1 MANHKIKV
9 PVLISDKLENPVDSY
24 AEMVD
29 AAKALID
36 SYNNGGPEDKTVIKY
51 RNKLRYKVIHNVN
64 YDIYPFD
71 RNINAILLRVEEYK
85 LGNTDM
91 YLQPNGRAVQE
102 IMSSDRLGTNCNYAL
117 MYPLLSNDANGQP
130 ENRWVTFIYDD
141 PSKDDADLH
150 NTIKTVLTKILK
162 FNVISVFR
170 DRLDNLSN
178 DVIAKL
184 SINYVTKANLG
195 NDEVELNEYSTSI
208 KEKKQRDV
216 VYENIPVAEAMTLI
230 RNYDLNGY
238 DKKTVTAMVSDG
250 LKYKYIYEAGD
261 NEDAFLSSIEET
273 NCYSIE
279 LESDEDILNMHQPE
293 NVKRNLQGIIN
304 RFLTDD

>member
-9 PVLISDKLENPVDSY
+9 PVLISDKLENPVESY
-24 AEMVD
+24 AEMLD
-29 AAKALID
+29 AVRVLID
-36 SYNNGGPEDKTVIKY
+36 RYNNGRLEDKAVIKY
-51 RNKLRYKVIHNVN
+51 RNKLKYKVIPYVN
-64 YDIYPFD
+64 HDIYPFD

-91 YLQPNGRAVQE
+91 YLQPDGRAAQE
-102 IMSSDRLGTNCNYAL
+102 IKSFDKLGTNCNYAL
-117 MYPLLSNDANGQP
+117 MYPLVSYDSNGQP

-178 DVIAKL
+178 DVIEKL
-184 SINYVTKANLG
+184 SINYVTKENLG
-195 NDEVELNEYSTSI
+195 NDEVELNEYTISI

-216 VYENIPVAEAMTLI
+216 VYENIPVADALTLI

-250 LKYKYIYEAGD
+250 LKYKYIYEVGD
-261 NEDAFLSSIEET
+261 NEDAVLSSIEET

-279 LESDEDILNMHQPE
+279 LDSDDDIQNMHQPE

>member
-1 MANHKIKV
+1 MAKHKIKV
-9 PVLISDKLENPVDSY
+9 PVLISDKLENPVESC
-24 AEMVD
+24 AEMLD
-29 AAKALID
+29 AVWALID
-36 SYNNGGPEDKTVIKY
+36 IYNNGRPEDKSVIKY
-51 RNKLRYKVIHNVN
+51 RNKLRYKVIPYVN

-71 RNINAILLRVEEYK
+71 RNIHAILLRVEEYK

-91 YLQPNGRAVQE
+91 YLQPDGCAAQE
-102 IMSSDRLGTNCNYAL
+102 IKSIDRLGTNCNYAL
-117 MYPLLSNDANGQP
+117 MYPLVSYDSNGQP

-150 NTIKTVLTKILK
+150 NTIKTVLTKILN

-178 DVIAKL
+178 DVIEKL
-184 SINYVTKANLG
+184 SINYVTKENLG

-216 VYENIPVAEAMTLI
+216 VYENIPVADAMTLI

-250 LKYKYIYEAGD
+250 LKYKYIYEVGD
-261 NEDAFLSSIEET
+261 NENAILSSIEET

-279 LESDEDILNMHQPE
+279 LDSDDDILNMHQPE